1 MELARQLSS
10 VVLVLALL
18 GLALWWLKKKSLV
31 RIGAGIR
38 RKRKQARLESVERLS
53 LSPQHSLHLVRMAD
67 RALLVAVHASGCSLL
82 ETRPWDEVE
91 NRTEGAPVAASAAGT
106 GR

>member
-1 MELARQLSS
+1 MELARQLFS

-18 GLALWWLKKKSLV
+18 GLALWWLKSKSLA
-31 RIGAGIR
+31 RIGVGSR
-38 RKRKQARLESVERLS
+38 RRRQRARLESVERLR

-67 RALLVAVHASGCSLL
+67 RALVVAVHASGCSLL
-82 ETRPWDEVE
+82 ESRPWDEVE
-91 NRTEGAPVAASAAGT
+91 NSTAGAPVAASASGT